1 VYVPLS
7 GTSSMPSRILK
18 AIESMSPY
26 MPVDPGK
33 CTCDLLSAIPWVSSF
48 LFSWHGSY
56 QPLRSVTYLLFPCK
70 GSICFVFGLYQS
82 MPHILKSISLVLDD
96 CFCVGFTIKFS
107 TRWY

>member
-48 LFSWHGSY
+48 LFSWHGNE
-56 QPLRSVTYLLFPCK
+56 
-70 GSICFVFGLYQS
+70 
-82 MPHILKSISLVLDD
+82 M
-96 CFCVGFTIKFS
+96 
-107 TRWY
+107 